1 MKQLE
6 LTEEHKSKLLEMC
19 KILFPEPEFSFW
31 WEYEMYGRGLKQE
44 FNDVLCVSETLNP
57 PINVGTEEKPYFRT
71 NNYFNIHWFE
81 FCINHLSKKV
91 YTIDGKVMS
100 GYTYFINNIR
110 YTKKHPVDYL
120 YEEFKKLKL

>member
-1 MKQLE
+1 MKSIE

-19 KILFPEPEFSFW
+19 KALFPEYKRVEITDYQIDIDRNHS
-31 WEYEMYGRGLKQE
+31 
-44 FNDVLCVSETLNP
+44 NP
-57 PINVGTEEKPYFRT
+57 VFIDLYKGELTVPFDIYS
-71 NNYFNIHWFE
+71 IHWFE

-120 YEEFKKLKL
+120 YEEFKKLK